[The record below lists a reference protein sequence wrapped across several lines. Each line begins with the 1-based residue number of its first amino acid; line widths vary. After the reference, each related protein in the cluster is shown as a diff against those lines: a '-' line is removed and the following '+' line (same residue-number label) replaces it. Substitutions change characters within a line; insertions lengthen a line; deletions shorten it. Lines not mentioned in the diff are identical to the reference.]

1 MQARPTYE
9 NLEQRVR
16 ELQERLERQTEVL
29 EELQRFIETSPDVI
43 YRYDLGTRRF
53 VLFNQAGFE
62 LYGAKNA
69 KTLNRKTVLLSVH
82 PDDRDRVRSA
92 AQESLEPGR
101 TGGEVEYRQVG
112 ADGAV
117 RWMHDRWSVIRDAS
131 GAPLAMQGIVRD
143 NTQRRQAEERLH
155 FQSRVLDQIQDLI
168 TVTDLQGLITYA
180 NDAVCR
186 MLSRT
191 REELLGQRVS
201 IFGENSA
208 TGATQEEIINKTLWD
223 GEWRGEVVNYRS
235 DGAAVLLD
243 CRTHVVTDE
252 QGRPTA
258 LCGISTDITDRKR
271 AEAERERLLSAIEQS
286 GEMIVITDP
295 DGTIRYVNPAF
306 ERTTGYTRAEIVG
319 QNPRILKSGEQNEGF
334 YRELWETI
342 TSGRV
347 WNGRMVNRRKNGA
360 LYTEYATISP
370 VRDKTGTIVNFVAV
384 NRDITE
390 HLQLEEQVRQAQK
403 LESVGRLAGGVA
415 HDFNNMLGVILG
427 QTELAFGLTDPA
439 QPLFAHLE
447 EIRKAAE
454 RSADLTRRLLGFA
467 RKQTISPRRLDLNDT
482 VVGMLKMLRRLIGED
497 IELEWKPGPGLWPVK
512 MDPAQIDQILA
523 NLCLNARDATTGVGK
538 VSIETARASFDKA
551 YCVEHPEFVPGEYVM
566 LGVSDTGSGMEK
578 EVLEN
583 LFDPFFTTKEVGKGT
598 GLGLAMVYGIVRQN
612 DGFIH
617 VLSAPGRGTTFR
629 IYLPRHRDPAIKL
642 RKESA
647 AAPPEQGRG
656 TILVVEDE
664 PAILNMTAT
673 MLERQGYT
681 VLSARTPGEAVRTA
695 EEHGDRIELIITDVV
710 MPEMDGL
717 ELARRLRSRYPNLR
731 NLFMSGYTADTI
743 ARHGV
748 LDAGVHFI
756 AKPFSMND
764 LLSMVREILSE
775 GR

>member
-9 NLEQRVR
+9 HLEQRVR

-131 GAPLAMQGIVRD
+131 DAPLAMQGIVRD
-143 NTQRRQAEERLH
+143 NTQRRQAEEAL
-155 FQSRVLDQIQDLI
+155 QRVRYSVDHLVDALFWVGEDGCF
-168 TVTDLQGLITYA
+168 TDV
-180 NDAVCR
+180 NDAACR
-186 MLSRT
+186 KLGYS
-191 REELLGQRVS
+191 REEML
-201 IFGENSA
+201 
-208 TGATQEEIINKTLWD
+208 TLCVADIDPDFPRERW
-223 GEWRGEVVNYRS
+223 
-235 DGAAVLLD
+235 
-243 CRTHVVTDE
+243 RTHWEEMQRRGVMVLETTHRAKDGSLIPMELVIHHQQFGDARYNCVV
-252 QGRPTA
+252 GR
-258 LCGISTDITDRKR
+258 DITDRKR

-334 YRELWETI
+334 YQELWETI

-439 QPLFAHLE
+439 QPLFTHLE

-523 NLCLNARDATTGVGK
+523 NLCLNARDAITGVGK

-681 VLSARTPGEAVRTA
+681 VLGARTPGEAVRTA